1 MSNNNRLKWKYYNT
15 KPGRSSEQIAIAPD
29 VTSPEQLISEY
40 LVFIKLGGF
49 RLRIPFIAVV
59 LLYHISSV
67 RYLSLDDYSFCYCNR
82 GAQLHI
88 ISPQILPPWR
98 LQMDLWSYRNSPL
111 HSIDICCRLF
121 QMKISVADTPT
132 VMYTSNKSHHLDWW
146 HCISQTARIACWQLG
161 PRGIEHA
168 RIGDN
173 LPRSKIRPRIRN
185 DADEV

>member
-1 MSNNNRLKWKYYNT
+1 MK
-15 KPGRSSEQIAIAPD
+15 AIAPD
-29 VTSPEQLISEY
+29 SNCARCNLARTVNLWVSSSLLKKKDFGFVSPSTLWSCCIN
-40 LVFIKLGGF
+40 V
-49 RLRIPFIAVV
+49 
-59 LLYHISSV
+59 SSV

-82 GAQLHI
+82 GAQLQI

-98 LQMDLWSYRNSPL
+98 LQMDLWSYRNTPL

-121 QMKISVADTPT
+121 QMKISEADTPT

-168 RIGDN
+168 MIGDN
-173 LPRSKIRPRIRN
+173 FPRSKTRPRIRN